1 MCEQDVL
8 RYGEEAKEWWMHGD
22 GWLCVSM
29 EEQPCGLIWLV
40 YFLLLRPLDLS
51 VVLCVGFLFYNM
63 HERLACLCGS
73 ISWICRACMQPQGI
87 DP

>member
-1 MCEQDVL
+1 
-8 RYGEEAKEWWMHGD
+8 MHGD

-40 YFLLLRPLDLS
+40 YFLLLPLDLS

-63 HERLACLCGS
+63 HACKSACVAPSPGS
-73 ISWICRACMQPQGI
+73 AEQTGRRSLNSIH
-87 DP
+87 

>member
-1 MCEQDVL
+1 
-8 RYGEEAKEWWMHGD
+8 MHGD

-63 HERLACLCGS
+63 HACKSACVAPSPGS
-73 ISWICRACMQPQGI
+73 AEHACSRRASIPEFNSI
-87 DP
+87 DY